1 MKYHDLNNGL
11 EKDKEN
17 NSFPVRV
24 LPKKLKRLIHDLET
38 GYKYPTDF
46 IATSLLGAASIAV
59 GNKHVLKVTN
69 SWEERAVFFFV
80 LVGSP
85 GTNKSHPLSFAMKP
99 LRNEYK
105 IQYEQYKHQMDEYKL
120 LPNDKTITCAE
131 RPVLK
136 RYYLNNATIEKY
148 FEVHAQNPNGI
159 GIYTDEFASLL
170 NTLAKYNKGGGSDT
184 PLLLSIWSGK
194 EITYDRKNTLESLY
208 ISDPYTPIIGT
219 SQPNI
224 IKELMSKESRDN
236 GFMDRVLLAYP
247 GKLHIP
253 YMDFKNEAIHA
264 EDDWEEIIIAILEQ
278 RDDEV
283 IYQLSDNAEKVYL
296 DYTDR
301 NTDIMNASDNDY
313 YKGLI
318 SKMNIYC
325 FRFALLI
332 EEINYAIKTFN
343 QTVEVIEPTRSI
355 TEESMKAA
363 RTICEYFVKT
373 GLKFRNRISIIS
385 PFESLPESH
394 QDLYKKLPD
403 EFQSKEA
410 IDIGTS
416 LDISK
421 STINRFLTNHE
432 FFTKVRRGIYTK
444 SKKNS

>member
-1 MKYHDLNNGL
+1 MKYLDLNKGL

-46 IATSLLGAASIAV
+46 IATSLLGAASIAI
-59 GNKHVLKVTN
+59 GNKHVLKVNN
-69 SWEERAVFFFV
+69 SWKERAVFFFV

-85 GTNKSHPLSFAMKP
+85 GTNKSHPLSFAMNP
-99 LRNEYK
+99 LSKEYTKQFQQYK
-105 IQYEQYKHQMDEYKL
+105 IQLDEYKTSS
-120 LPNDKTITCAE
+120 NDKTDISEA

-136 RYYLNNATIEKY
+136 RYYLNNVTIEKY

-159 GIYTDEFASLL
+159 GIYADEFASIL
-170 NTLAKYNKGGGSDT
+170 NTFAKYNKGGGSDLST
-184 PLLLSIWSGK
+184 LLSIWSGTS
-194 EITYDRKNTLESLY
+194 IGYDRKNTPDSIY
-208 ISDPYTPIIGT
+208 IPNPYTPIIGT
-219 SQPNI
+219 SQPSI
-224 IKELMSKESRDN
+224 IKKLMNTECREN

-247 GKLHIP
+247 GKIHVP
-253 YMDFKNEAIHA
+253 YIDFKNEAIHA
-264 EDDWEEIIIAILEQ
+264 EDDWDDIITAILKQ

-283 IYQLSDNAEKVYL
+283 IYQFSDNAEKVYL
-296 DYTDR
+296 DYNVK
-301 NTDIMNASDNDY
+301 NTDILNSSDNDY

-318 SKMNIYC
+318 SKMNIHC
-325 FRFALLI
+325 LRFALLI
-332 EEINYAIKTFN
+332 EEINYAIKRFN
-343 QTVEVIEPTRSI
+343 QTVEVIEPTRTI

-373 GLKFRNRISIIS
+373 GLKFRNGISVIS

-421 STINRFLTNHE
+421 STINRFLTNQE